1 MNASTRG
8 RALRTIL
15 FTRSAGRWLL
25 GAALAGCAWGA
36 AFGQTAPPSQAE
48 AGQETGPT
56 LQEIVVTA
64 TRREESASKIPLSI
78 TAVSQDT
85 MDELGVKDFQDLA
98 RYVPGVNIDSTGT
111 NAISIRGI
119 SSSAGA
125 GTTGIYIDDTPI
137 QMRSLGFN
145 PDDTLP
151 RTFDLQRVEVLRGPQ
166 GTLFGSGSEGGTV
179 RYILTPPS
187 LGAPSTYLR
196 SEASWTQYGDPSY
209 ELGIAHGMALIP
221 DTLGIRASIWYR
233 ADGGWIDHVNDTT
246 GAVIEHNVNRGSALM
261 GRLAALWRPVS
272 SLDVTL
278 SMLYQ
283 RKQQHDEGTYW
294 PAYSN
299 PSAGVFN
306 NATPE
311 LMPVPD
317 RYYLPA
323 LKIDWDLGK
332 SHLIANASYYSRR
345 EQTAYQGTVYDLAYI
360 QSQGWSSNPNTFGL
374 SCGPADNPGLAVSS
388 PPCPWYP
395 LIDANGIHL
404 PPGFAN
410 YQTPNVITNAQDEYI
425 GELRWQST
433 DPAARFNWTA
443 GVFWQLV
450 KERSIE
456 ELKDTENNSFF
467 QALYGETYEQIVS
480 AVNGYPSPYYSCPG
494 QTPGYVYPA
503 IPQCDI
509 YYNNNATF
517 DRQIAGY
524 GEASYAFTDQW
535 KLTVGE
541 RVAYTT
547 FALEHYADG
556 LENYGPTPASASE
569 HGTPNTPKASLGFQ
583 MDQNNLFYLTYAKG
597 FRVGGG
603 NAPLPPYC
611 DSNLQLI
618 GYPSGAPLTYRS
630 DSTQNY
636 EVGSKNLVGGFMQLA
651 SSVYWIKWNGI
662 QQNVYVGGACG
673 LQFTDN
679 LGTAIAKG
687 FDLQAEFAYQ
697 AFKLDFTVGYTDA
710 RFSQNSPRPGLA
722 LDGDAISGQEATEY
736 APGTNPPWKVAI
748 GPQYDFKLAG
758 SSAFLRADWTFESR
772 NPWLAAVQDPRSLQ
786 CFGPA
791 ATPAQAAAGLNCG
804 SIYSYTPPSHSEL
817 QLRAGVNLG
826 NWLVSVFCEN
836 CLNSHT
842 VLDYQFGQLDPYNPA
857 GSPTPQQNQ
866 YTYRPLTVGVSA
878 IMHINGGASSD

>member
-1 MNASTRG
+1 MNPDTHGGIAARLLTG
-8 RALRTIL
+8 LALT
-15 FTRSAGRWLL
+15 
-25 GAALAGCAWGA
+25 AATAVAMA
-36 AFGQTAPPSQAE
+36 QTAAPPAATASADS
-48 AGQETGPT
+48 GTETPG

-85 MDELGVKDFQDLA
+85 MDQLGVKDFQDLA
-98 RYVPGVNIDSTGT
+98 RYIPGVNIDPTGT

-137 QMRSLGFN
+137 QMRSVGFN

-187 LGAPSTYLR
+187 LAEASTYVR
-196 SEASWTQYGDPSY
+196 TEGSWTDYGDPSY
-209 ELGIAHGMALIP
+209 EVGIAHGMPLIP
-221 DTLGIRASIWYR
+221 DVLGVRASIWYR
-233 ADGGWIDHVNDTT
+233 GRRLDRPGQRQYRRGHRAN
-246 GAVIEHNVNRGSALM
+246 NVNRASTLM
-261 GRLAALWRPVS
+261 GRIATLWRPVS
-272 SLDVTL
+272 TVDVTL

-299 PSAGVFN
+299 PSAGAFN

-317 RYYLPA
+317 KYYLPA
-323 LKIDWDLGK
+323 LKVDWDLGK
-332 SHLIANASYYSRR
+332 THLIANASYYGRR
-345 EQTAYQGTVYDLAYI
+345 EQTAYQGSVYDLAYF
-360 QSQGWSSNPNTFGL
+360 QSLGWAGNPNTGGL
-374 SCGPADNPGLAVSS
+374 GCGSADNPGLAATSA
-388 PPCPWYP
+388 PCPWYP
-395 LIDANGIHL
+395 LIDASGIHL
-404 PPGFAN
+404 PAGFAN
-410 YQTPNVITNAQDEYI
+410 YQTPNVITNSQDEYV

-433 DPAARFNWTA
+433 EPAARFNWTV
-443 GVFWQLV
+443 GVFWELA

-456 ELKDTENNSFF
+456 ELRDTQSNSFF
-467 QALYGETYEQIVS
+467 EALYGQTYEQIVS
-480 AVNGYPSPYYSCPG
+480 AANGYDSPYYSCPG
-494 QTPGYVYPA
+494 QTPGYVYAA

-524 GEASYAFTDQW
+524 GELSYAFTDQW

-556 LENYGPTPASASE
+556 LENYGPGAASASQHE
-569 HGTPNTPKASLGFQ
+569 TPNTPKASLGFQ
-583 MDQNNLFYLTYAKG
+583 MDPNNLFYVSYAKG

-603 NAPLPPYC
+603 NAPLPSYC
-611 DSNLQLI
+611 DSDLQAI
-618 GYPSGAPLTYRS
+618 GYGNGAPLTYRS

-651 SSVYWIKWNGI
+651 TSVYWIKWNGI
-662 QQNVYVGGACG
+662 QQNVYVGGSCG

-687 FDLQAEFAYQ
+687 FDLQANFAFH
-697 AFKLDFTVGYTDA
+697 AWKLDLSLGYSDA
-710 RFSQNSPRPGLA
+710 RFSQNSPHAGLA
-722 LDGDAISGQEATEY
+722 LNGDAISGQEATEY
-736 APGTNPPWKVAI
+736 SPGSNPPWTVAV
-748 GPQYDFKLAG
+748 GPEYDFKLGAI
-758 SSAFLRADWTFESR
+758 SAFVRGDWTFESR
-772 NPWLAAVQDPRSLQ
+772 NPWQAAVQDPRSLQ
-786 CFGPA
+786 CFGQT
-791 ATPAQAAAGLNCG
+791 ATPTQAAVGYTCNPSAV
-804 SIYSYTPPSHSEL
+804 YSYTLPSHSEL
-817 QLRAGVNLG
+817 QLRGGVTLG

-866 YTYRPLTVGVSA
+866 YSYRPLTIGVSA
-878 IMHINGGASSD
+878 VMHLNGGAASE